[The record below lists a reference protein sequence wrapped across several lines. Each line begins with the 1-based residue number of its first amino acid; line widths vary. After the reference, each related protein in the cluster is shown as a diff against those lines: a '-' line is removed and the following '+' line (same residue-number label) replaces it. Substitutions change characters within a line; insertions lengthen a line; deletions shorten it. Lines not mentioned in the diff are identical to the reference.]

1 MKEDLAPVQSD
12 YKLEALLITILAYY
26 VHVVIT

>member
-1 MKEDLAPVQSD
+1 VQSD
-12 YKLEALLITILAYY
+12 YKLEALLVTILVYY